1 MVDNTKDTPP
11 TEPPAEPLPP
21 PLSGV
26 PEPPEEP
33 RIVVP
38 IEKRGLKRKQMILI
52 TTVVVLLSL
61 VVAVVVKINKR
72 EMAGEQ
78 PQSEVAG
85 HKHEDDI
92 DYWTCSMHPFVK
104 QDGAGKCPVCG
115 MDLTPVK
122 KQTAQPEQTAD
133 NDEIDYWTCSM
144 HPFVK
149 QNGPGK
155 CPVCG
160 MDLIP
165 VKKGTTASGQETGS
179 TSDEGATF
187 TIAPE
192 RQQLIGVRLTE
203 VQPQIV
209 ERTIRAVGTV
219 AVDETKIVHV
229 QQRFSGWIEQ
239 VYANETWQVVKRGQ
253 PLFSVYSPELLAT
266 QQEYLLARRGMKN
279 MAESPFLK
287 VSGMESLAAAARR
300 RLALFGISET
310 EIKELEETGKA
321 QRALTIYSP
330 ATGNITEKNAFPN
343 MQVTP
348 ETKIYTISDH
358 RNIWVWVDVYENDIA
373 QIKTGMAA
381 KLSVAAYPGKPF
393 WGKVTFIAPQLNP
406 QTRTLRV
413 RLEYFNPD
421 LVLKP
426 EMYGDVEML
435 ARLGTRLMI
444 PESAVIRTG
453 KRNIAFVS
461 LGEGR
466 FAVRDVELGM
476 KFDGK
481 YEVLSGVTAGEQIVT
496 AANFLVDAE
505 SKLQGI
511 TSSWG
516 ESTTPQSQPAQ
527 QPMQHQH

>member
-1 MVDNTKDTPP
+1 MVDNTKDTLP
-11 TEPPAEPLPP
+11 TEPPAEPPH
-21 PLSGV
+21 SGV

-38 IEKRGLKRKQMILI
+38 IEKRGLTRKQMVLI
-52 TTVVVLLSL
+52 TMAVALLSL
-61 VVAVVVKINKR
+61 VVAAVVKMNRSEK
-72 EMAGEQ
+72 AGEQ
-78 PQSEVAG
+78 PQSEAAA

-104 QDGAGKCPVCG
+104 QDGPGKCPVCG

-122 KQTAQPEQTAD
+122 KQQAQSAQTTD
-133 NDEIDYWTCSM
+133 NDEISYWTCSM

-149 QNGPGK
+149 QDGPGK

-165 VKKGTTASGQETGS
+165 VKKGATAPGQETATGS
-179 TSDEGATF
+179 KANEGATF
-187 TIAPE
+187 TITPE

-219 AVDETKIVHV
+219 AVDETKVVHV
-229 QQRFSGWIEQ
+229 QPRFSGWIEQ
-239 VYANETWQVVKRGQ
+239 VYANETWQAVKRGQ

-266 QQEYLLARRGMKN
+266 QQEYLLARRGMKS
-279 MAESPFLK
+279 MAESPYLK

-300 RLALFGISET
+300 RLQLFGISES
-310 EIKELEETGKA
+310 EIKEMEETGKA

-348 ETKIYTISDH
+348 EAKVYTIADH
-358 RNIWVWVDVYENDIA
+358 RNVWVWVDVYENDIA

-413 RLEYFNPD
+413 RLEYYNPD

-466 FAVRDVELGM
+466 FAVRNVELGM
-476 KFDGK
+476 KLDGK
-481 YEVLSGVTAGEQIVT
+481 YEVLSGITAGEQIVT
-496 AANFLVDAE
+496 AANFLIDAE

-516 ESTTPQSQPAQ
+516 ESITPQSQPAQ